1 MHANDEQKKMVNLD
15 TIYLNTEM
23 SPFNTKV
30 KKKTKRKETD
40 SSTSTTYGLYH
51 KLHESLTSP
60 KRSNRNSNN
69 NNRSNRS
76 SPTTLHN
83 FNRNNKVE
91 SKTDDT
97 GISSTTDFYKGYG
110 GVHIIQSTDKSKIPG
125 RKLKSSVS
133 KKQNKKDEDKN
144 KNENK
149 AVTIITKD
157 DYEQKKEEADQ
168 KLLQAQQAHVKN
180 RVLNMYSSFD
190 ESASSINTS
199 ILSKQRRMS
208 SSEKKYVKQVRKNR
222 VKDRKGIYY
231 LQERRNKNT
240 VKKTYS
246 SSRQRAKQQIQ
257 RLKNIKE
264 RLGKSRIGIYSG
276 KRPAYDP
283 VKNHHYPGEGIQNKT
298 NLRIKKARQVMK
310 EDDKFHYNSP
320 SNLKI
325 YSRKFTEAYLSME
338 DAH

>member
-1 MHANDEQKKMVNLD
+1 M
-15 TIYLNTEM
+15 
-23 SPFNTKV
+23 
-30 KKKTKRKETD
+30 
-40 SSTSTTYGLYH
+40 
-51 KLHESLTSP
+51 
-60 KRSNRNSNN
+60 
-69 NNRSNRS
+69 
-76 SPTTLHN
+76 
-83 FNRNNKVE
+83 
-91 SKTDDT
+91 
-97 GISSTTDFYKGYG
+97 
-110 GVHIIQSTDKSKIPG
+110 
-125 RKLKSSVS
+125 
-133 KKQNKKDEDKN
+133 
-144 KNENK
+144 
-149 AVTIITKD
+149 
-157 DYEQKKEEADQ
+157 
-168 KLLQAQQAHVKN
+168 
-180 RVLNMYSSFD
+180 
-190 ESASSINTS
+190 
-199 ILSKQRRMS
+199 
-208 SSEKKYVKQVRKNR
+208 
-222 VKDRKGIYY
+222 KDRKGIYY

>member
-1 MHANDEQKKMVNLD
+1 MNKIDCFFYTANAFWML
-15 TIYLNTEM
+15 
-23 SPFNTKV
+23 
-30 KKKTKRKETD
+30 
-40 SSTSTTYGLYH
+40 
-51 KLHESLTSP
+51 
-60 KRSNRNSNN
+60 
-69 NNRSNRS
+69 
-76 SPTTLHN
+76 
-83 FNRNNKVE
+83 
-91 SKTDDT
+91 
-97 GISSTTDFYKGYG
+97 
-110 GVHIIQSTDKSKIPG
+110 QSTPVYP
-125 RKLKSSVS
+125 LKH
-133 KKQNKKDEDKN
+133 
-144 KNENK
+144 
-149 AVTIITKD
+149 
-157 DYEQKKEEADQ
+157 EQKKEEADQ